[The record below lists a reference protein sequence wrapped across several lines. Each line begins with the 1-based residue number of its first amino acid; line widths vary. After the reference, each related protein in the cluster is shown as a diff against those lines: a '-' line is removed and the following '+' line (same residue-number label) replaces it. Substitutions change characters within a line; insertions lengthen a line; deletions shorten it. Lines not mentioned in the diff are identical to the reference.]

1 MQHTHTHMKNNPNN
15 PLLNNPWATL
25 LSRHSH
31 FKIEMLREV
40 LVRMK
45 VLYPQLSGVLF
56 VAVHQLT
63 KRVRPGCFLDYR
75 NSDAHRLANRGL
87 ALSSLLYWNY
97 VVHYKYKRFLYNL
110 LCAFDYVMIAST
122 TMVSTFPQSLQ
133 TSKDWIYITS
143 LFALDTLR
151 HHRQH
156 NEMNSY
162 RTHHVCC
169 ILSTFVAVYR
179 SVRSRIWS
187 PILLRLYSTSVC
199 SLIFYLSFG
208 KLHTVKQFRQ
218 MRWYLP
224 WIWHLHATICQ
235 QTSIEIAY
243 HDNQRT
249 STHDQIEL
257 I

>member
-1 MQHTHTHMKNNPNN
+1 MKNTPNN
-15 PLLNNPWATL
+15 HLINSPWWTFL
-25 LSRHSH
+25 FRHSH
-31 FKIEMLREV
+31 FNNRMWCDA

-45 VLYPQLSGVLF
+45 VLYPQLSGLLF
-56 VAVHQLT
+56 VVVHRLT
-63 KRVRPGCFLDYR
+63 KRVRPDCFLEYR

-97 VVHYKYKRFLYNL
+97 VVHYKNKQLLYNVV
-110 LCAFDYVMIAST
+110 CAFDYMMIAST

-133 TSKDWIYITS
+133 TTEDWIDITS

-151 HHRQH
+151 HRIQH
-156 NEMNSY
+156 NEMNTY
-162 RTHHVCC
+162 RGHHWCC
-169 ILSTFVAVYR
+169 VLSSFVGVYR
-179 SVRSRIWS
+179 SVQTHKWS
-187 PILLRLYSTSVC
+187 PILLRLYSTCVC
-199 SLIFYLSFG
+199 SIIFYLSFV

-249 STHDQIEL
+249 SAQDRTERACF
-257 I
+257 